1 MSWLFPTTWRQRLAK
16 YLLRLGLRLSLS
28 KDDFACFVEAEKCAQ
43 TSNAM
48 SRETKYIGKVKH
60 LLSVNRSI
68 KQLVQDGRDRDSI
81 EAAIVHLAVALK
93 YLEERA

>member
-1 MSWLFPTTWRQRLAK
+1 M
-16 YLLRLGLRLSLS
+16 RLSLS
-28 KDDFACFVEAEKCAQ
+28 RDDFACFVEAEKCAQ

-93 YLEERA
+93 FLEERAA